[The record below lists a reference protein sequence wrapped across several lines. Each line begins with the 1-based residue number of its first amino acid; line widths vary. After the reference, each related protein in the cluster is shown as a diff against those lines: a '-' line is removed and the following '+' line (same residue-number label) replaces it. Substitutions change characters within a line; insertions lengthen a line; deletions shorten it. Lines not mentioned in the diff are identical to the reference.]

1 MALEDI
7 ERLKEKIGRDP
18 NSKLFVPLA
27 EEYKKAGM
35 LDEAIEVLTGGLEHQ
50 PGYLSA
56 RVSLGKIFID
66 RGMLREAKTEFEKV
80 IAAIPDNL
88 YAHKKLAEIYKE
100 LGDKDKAT
108 KEFRSVLKLNP
119 LDDWAAASLADIE
132 QQPAFL
138 PEELSV
144 PETEEV
150 IPVDEKTPGIHEHHF
165 EITDIEESPPAVEM
179 QEEKTHMETA
189 PDTYLSEENTGPWQR
204 PSVPAEELKVE
215 EKEVPEFV
223 LDAEELK
230 PGGPSGEIG
239 EISEFRDEEIAETA
253 LSEEDMAIWKSHAES
268 LKSVEEEE
276 AKEPATATDEAE
288 IDLWKPLYEM
298 REREEEE
305 QPEPAAE
312 AEEVTMPEPV
322 AEADEIALPEF
333 VAESETEA
341 FTAEE
346 PLSFEGILNEEAIA
360 VEEATPLIQEKEP
373 RGEEGLTIGNADRYI
388 ADGKYFSAMNIY
400 RKILAQEPDNKQAL
414 QRVEELRSLLKL
426 MGKDK
431 EELLS
436 KLDGFLDG
444 IRKRHD
450 EFSGTA

>member
-7 ERLKEKIGRDP
+7 ERLKEKISRDP

-35 LDEAIEVLTGGLEHQ
+35 LDEAIEVLTGGLENQ

-66 RGMLREAKTEFEKV
+66 RGMLREAQTEFEKV

-108 KEFRSVLKLNP
+108 KELRTVLKLNP
-119 LDDWAAASLADIE
+119 LDDWAAASLSEIE
-132 QQPAFL
+132 QQPATL
-138 PEELSV
+138 PEKLPV

-150 IPVDEKTPGIHEHHF
+150 IPVDEKTP
-165 EITDIEESPPAVEM
+165 DAS
-179 QEEKTHMETA
+179 
-189 PDTYLSEENTGPWQR
+189 LSEENMGPSQP
-204 PSVPAEELKVE
+204 PSVPVEELQVE
-215 EKEVPEFV
+215 EKEVPEFA

-230 PGGPSGEIG
+230 PGGPSGEIK
-239 EISEFRDEEIAETA
+239 ELRDEEIEETA

-268 LKSVEEEE
+268 LKSVEEE
-276 AKEPATATDEAE
+276 A
-288 IDLWKPLYEM
+288 
-298 REREEEE
+298 
-305 QPEPAAE
+305 

-322 AEADEIALPEF
+322 VEADEIALPEP
-333 VAESETEA
+333 VTESETEA
-341 FTAEE
+341 FPAEG

-360 VEEATPLIQEKEP
+360 
-373 RGEEGLTIGNADRYI
+373 
-388 ADGKYFSAMNIY
+388 AMNIY
-400 RKILAQEPDNKQAL
+400 RKILAREPDNKKAL
-414 QRVEELRSLLKL
+414 QRVEELRALLKL
-426 MGKDK
+426 LGKDK
-431 EELLS
+431 EELVS

-450 EFSGTA
+450 EFSGNT

>member
-7 ERLKEKIGRDP
+7 ERLKEKISRDP

-35 LDEAIEVLTGGLEHQ
+35 LDEAIEVLTGGLENQ

-66 RGMLREAKTEFEKV
+66 RGMLHEAQTEFEKV

-108 KEFRSVLKLNP
+108 KELRTVLKLNP
-119 LDDWAAASLADIE
+119 LDDWAAASLSEIE
-132 QQPAFL
+132 QQPATL
-138 PEELSV
+138 PEKLPV

-150 IPVDEKTPGIHEHHF
+150 IPVDEKTP
-165 EITDIEESPPAVEM
+165 DAS
-179 QEEKTHMETA
+179 
-189 PDTYLSEENTGPWQR
+189 LSEENMGPWQ
-204 PSVPAEELKVE
+204 PPFVPAEELQVA
-215 EKEVPEFV
+215 EKEVPEFA

-230 PGGPSGEIG
+230 PGGPSGEIK
-239 EISEFRDEEIAETA
+239 ELRDEEIEETA

-268 LKSVEEEE
+268 LKSVEEE
-276 AKEPATATDEAE
+276 A
-288 IDLWKPLYEM
+288 
-298 REREEEE
+298 
-305 QPEPAAE
+305 

-322 AEADEIALPEF
+322 VEADEIALPEP
-333 VAESETEA
+333 VTESETEA
-341 FTAEE
+341 FPAEG

-373 RGEEGLTIGNADRYI
+373 QGEEGLTIGNADRYI
-388 ADGKYFSAMNIY
+388 VDGKYFSAMNIY
-400 RKILAQEPDNKQAL
+400 RKILAREPDNKQAL
-414 QRVEELRSLLKL
+414 QRVEELRALLKL
-426 MGKDK
+426 LGKDK
-431 EELLS
+431 EELVS

-450 EFSGTA
+450 EFSGNT

>member
-7 ERLKEKIGRDP
+7 ERLKEKISRDP

-35 LDEAIEVLTGGLEHQ
+35 LDEAIEVLTGGLENQ

-66 RGMLREAKTEFEKV
+66 RGMLHEAQTEFEKV
-80 IAAIPDNL
+80 IASIPDNL

-108 KEFRSVLKLNP
+108 KELRTVLKLNS
-119 LDDWAAASLADIE
+119 LDDWAAASLSEIE
-132 QQPAFL
+132 RQPATL
-138 PEELSV
+138 PEELPV
-144 PETEEV
+144 PEPEEV
-150 IPVDEKTPGIHEHHF
+150 IPVDEKTP
-165 EITDIEESPPAVEM
+165 DAS
-179 QEEKTHMETA
+179 
-189 PDTYLSEENTGPWQR
+189 LSEENMGPWQ
-204 PSVPAEELKVE
+204 PPFVPAEKLQVE
-215 EKEVPEFV
+215 EKEVPEFA

-230 PGGPSGEIG
+230 PGGPSGEIK
-239 EISEFRDEEIAETA
+239 ELRDEEIEETA

-268 LKSVEEEE
+268 LKSVEEEK
-276 AKEPATATDEAE
+276 AKEPATATDEEE
-288 IDLWKPLYEM
+288 IDLWKPLYEIP
-298 REREEEE
+298 ERKEEK

-322 AEADEIALPEF
+322 AEAEM
-333 VAESETEA
+333 EA
-341 FTAEE
+341 IPAEE

-373 RGEEGLTIGNADRYI
+373 QGEEGLTIGNADRYI
-388 ADGKYFSAMNIY
+388 VDGKYFSAMNIY
-400 RKILAQEPDNKQAL
+400 RKILAREPDNKQAL
-414 QRVEELRSLLKL
+414 QRVEELRVLLKL
-426 MGKDK
+426 LGKDK
-431 EELLS
+431 EELVS
-436 KLDGFLDG
+436 KLDGFLNG

-450 EFSGTA
+450 EFSGNT

>member
-7 ERLKEKIGRDP
+7 ERLKEKISRDP

-35 LDEAIEVLTGGLEHQ
+35 LDEAIEVLTGGLENQ

-66 RGMLREAKTEFEKV
+66 RGMLHEAQTEFEKV

-108 KEFRSVLKLNP
+108 KELRTVLKLNP
-119 LDDWAAASLADIE
+119 LDDWAAASLSEIE
-132 QQPAFL
+132 QQPATL
-138 PEELSV
+138 PEKLPV
-144 PETEEV
+144 PEPEEV
-150 IPVDEKTPGIHEHHF
+150 IPVDEKTP
-165 EITDIEESPPAVEM
+165 DAS
-179 QEEKTHMETA
+179 
-189 PDTYLSEENTGPWQR
+189 LSEENMEPWQ
-204 PSVPAEELKVE
+204 PPFVPAEELQVA
-215 EKEVPEFV
+215 EKEVPEFA

-230 PGGPSGEIG
+230 PGGPSGGIKEL
-239 EISEFRDEEIAETA
+239 RDEEIEETA

-268 LKSVEEEE
+268 LKSVEE
-276 AKEPATATDEAE
+276 
-288 IDLWKPLYEM
+288 
-298 REREEEE
+298 
-305 QPEPAAE
+305 AA

-322 AEADEIALPEF
+322 VEADEIALPEP
-333 VAESETEA
+333 VTESGTEA
-341 FTAEE
+341 FPAEGL
-346 PLSFEGILNEEAIA
+346 LSFEGILNEEAIA

-373 RGEEGLTIGNADRYI
+373 QGEEGLTIGNADRYI
-388 ADGKYFSAMNIY
+388 VDGKYFSAMNIY
-400 RKILAQEPDNKQAL
+400 RKILAREPDNKQAL
-414 QRVEELRSLLKL
+414 QRVEELRALLKL
-426 MGKDK
+426 LGKDK
-431 EELLS
+431 EELVS

-450 EFSGTA
+450 EFSGNT

>member
-35 LDEAIEVLTGGLEHQ
+35 LDEAIEVLTGGLENQ

-66 RGMLREAKTEFEKV
+66 RGMLHEARTEFEKV

-108 KEFRSVLKLNP
+108 KEFRTVLKLNP
-119 LDDWAAASLADIE
+119 LDDWAAASLAEIE
-132 QQPAFL
+132 RQPATL
-138 PEELSV
+138 SEELPV

-150 IPVDEKTPGIHEHHF
+150 VPVDEKTLGLYEQHF
-165 EITDIEESPPAVEM
+165 EIPDIEASPSSVEM
-179 QEEKTHMETA
+179 QEEKINIETA
-189 PDTYLSEENTGPWQR
+189 PDASLSEENMEPSQP
-204 PSVPAEELKVE
+204 PSVPAEELRVE
-215 EKEVPEFV
+215 EKEVPEFA

-230 PGGPSGEIG
+230 PGGPSVEMK
-239 EISEFRDEEIAETA
+239 ELRDEEIAETA
-253 LSEEDMAIWKSHAES
+253 LSEDDMAIWKSHAES

-276 AKEPATATDEAE
+276 AKEPATAATDEAE
-288 IDLWKPLYEM
+288 IDLWEPLSEI
-298 REREEEE
+298 REREEEK

-312 AEEVTMPEPV
+312 AEEVTLPEPV
-322 AEADEIALPEF
+322 T
-333 VAESETEA
+333 ESETEA
-341 FTAEE
+341 FPAEE

-373 RGEEGLTIGNADRYI
+373 QGEEGLTIGNADRYI
-388 ADGKYFSAMNIY
+388 VDGKYFSAMNIY
-400 RKILAQEPDNKQAL
+400 RKILAEEPDNKQAL
-414 QRVEELRSLLKL
+414 QRVEELRALLKL
-426 MGKDK
+426 LGKDK
-431 EELLS
+431 EELVS

-450 EFSGTA
+450 EFSGNT